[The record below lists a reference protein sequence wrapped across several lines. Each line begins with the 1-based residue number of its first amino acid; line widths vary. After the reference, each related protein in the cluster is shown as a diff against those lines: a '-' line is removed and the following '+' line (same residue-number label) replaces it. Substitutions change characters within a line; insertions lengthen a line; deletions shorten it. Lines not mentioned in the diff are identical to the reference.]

1 MPQEPGTNA
10 WEAASAS
17 TSEKHATPVPAR
29 VSAAASSSTSKLRSC
44 TVCRQRKVKCD
55 KQTPCSNCRRAGIA
69 CVIPSTD
76 RPPRWARRLQRL
88 TDNASTPNAQASH
101 GADPGVD
108 RLMERLRS
116 LEDLVK
122 ELRGQLEQANA
133 AASSTGSGPSAANSP
148 EYPTKNPDAEHQED
162 ATDIPAT
169 SNLHNRF
176 GRLVLQDA
184 SRAHYISSGFW
195 SRVDDELNVLKLDA
209 HTLAEDEFDSSE
221 EEEASSRMASYASE
235 FEQRPWDRHAFLFRH
250 NLSATPSSLHDLHPL
265 PSQIAFLLD
274 VYSENVNVFFGIIHV
289 PTVTQ
294 LVRQLRSSGLTSLT
308 PSNEA
313 LMFSI
318 YFAAMTSMEEDDAM
332 INFGCSRAD
341 LSLRYRLGLEHGLAK
356 ADFLNAPD
364 IILVQALAIFI
375 CLARR
380 HDSPRY
386 VWMMTG
392 LVIRMAQYLGL
403 HRDGAHF
410 GHLTPFEIHMRRR
423 VWWSLCMLDL
433 RTSEDQGTDLA
444 IAQGSFD
451 TKIPSNINDADINP
465 ETTSMPPERH
475 GVTDMSFARIS
486 AGVTALMRQMI
497 DPGARQGV
505 AGLEDQNRRL
515 NEIYQ
520 KFEQEYLQH
529 ATESGNIAY
538 WVASTVARMVMGKM
552 TLIVFLPGLF
562 SISYEQVPLDICT
575 RLLISAIE
583 VAEYNHALNAEQA
596 CRHWRWLYQ
605 VHTHWHAI
613 VFLLIEVGRRPWL
626 PTIERAWVALHS
638 SWLMPSHAPKDKNPR
653 IWVPLRRLM
662 NKARMHRDAELNR
675 LRADPRAA
683 ALLETEDQKLPV
695 PASPGAIPNG
705 ASSDFFR
712 DRWRQLV
719 QTPGSGT
726 QLSGVSTGEG
736 IKPSMHTAYTSL
748 PATGIIPTSMEG
760 TAASNVT
767 FGPTYSSTSDDQT
780 GQVSGAGDTSGLGTR
795 VGTGPAPP
803 LSMGNTAD
811 TTYNTLPTIS
821 ADWSD
826 VGTMGAGL
834 APWLWVDIE
843 PMVDSNRDPM
853 DANVDVASDVNWYEW
868 VQSARGME

>member
-1 MPQEPGTNA
+1 MPQDPGVNA
-10 WEAASAS
+10 TEDASAS

-29 VSAAASSSTSKLRSC
+29 NPPATPGSTPKLRSC
-44 TVCRQRKVKCD
+44 TICRSRKVRCD

-69 CVIPSTD
+69 CVVPSAD
-76 RPPRWARRLQRL
+76 LPPRWARRLQRL
-88 TDNASTPNAQASH
+88 SNNASTPNALPPH
-101 GADPGVD
+101 VADPGVD

-148 EYPTKNPDAEHQED
+148 DYPTQNPNTKHQEG
-162 ATDIPAT
+162 ASAIPAT
-169 SNLHNRF
+169 SSLHNRF

-184 SRAHYISSGFW
+184 SRAHYISSSFW

-221 EEEASSRMASYASE
+221 EEELSSRMPSHALE

-250 NLSATPSSLHDLHPL
+250 NLSATPSSLHDFHPL

-318 YFAAMTSMEEDDAM
+318 YYAAMTSMEEDDAM
-332 INFGCSRAD
+332 INFGCSQAD
-341 LSLRYRLGLEHGLAK
+341 LSLRYRLGLEHALAR
-356 ADFLNAPD
+356 ADFLNVPD
-364 IILVQALAIFI
+364 IILIQALAIFI

-380 HDSPRY
+380 CDSPRY

-403 HRDGAHF
+403 HRDGGHF

-423 VWWSLCMLDL
+423 VWWSLGMLDL

-451 TKIPSNINDADINP
+451 TEIPSNINDADISP
-465 ETTSMPPERH
+465 ESESMPPDRH
-475 GVTDMSFARIS
+475 GVTDMSFVRIS

-497 DPGARQGV
+497 DPGVRQGV
-505 AGLEDQNRRL
+505 AGLNRLL

-520 KFEQEYLQH
+520 KFEQEYLHH
-529 ATESGNIAY
+529 ANESGNIAY

-562 SISYEQVPLDICT
+562 SPSSEQISLEICT
-575 RLLISAIE
+575 KLLISAIE
-583 VAEYNHALNAEQA
+583 VAEYNHALNAEPA

-613 VFLLIEVGRRPWL
+613 VYLLIEVSRRPWS
-626 PTIERAWVALHS
+626 PIIERAWVALHS
-638 SWLMPSHAPKDKNPR
+638 SWLMPTHAPKDKNPR
-653 IWVPLRRLM
+653 IWVPLRGLM
-662 NKARMHRDAELNR
+662 NKARMHRVAELNR

-683 ALLETEDQKLPV
+683 ALLESEDQKLPV

-712 DRWRQLV
+712 NRWRQLV
-719 QTPGSGT
+719 QKPVSRTP
-726 QLSGVSTGEG
+726 LSGVSTGEG
-736 IKPSMHTAYTSL
+736 LKPSTHTAYTSL
-748 PATGIIPTSMEG
+748 PTTGTMSTFTEG
-760 TAASNVT
+760 NAASNMT
-767 FGPTYSSTSDDQT
+767 FGPTYSSTGDHQT
-780 GQVSGAGDTSGLGTR
+780 GQLSGAGDTSGLGTR
-795 VGTGPAPP
+795 IGMGTAPP
-803 LSMGNTAD
+803 LGLGNSAAP
-811 TTYNTLPTIS
+811 TYNTFPTIS

-843 PMVDSNRDPM
+843 PMVDSNVDFM
-853 DANVDVASDVNWYEW
+853 DANVDLDFEDVNWYEW
-868 VQSARGME
+868 VKSAGAIE